1 MNNRAFAFVL
11 FIFLYSKFQTLF
23 FVNQLKYFSLFLL
36 VSTALLAQKNQDPFA
51 RSARLPDMS
60 FGMGYNHN
68 SQVKYKVP
76 GGSLNANI
84 TYYNFDRRFLIGV
97 EYTMNLKQ
105 NKATTLEE
113 TDPTVIAAESIFSQL
128 VYNHVVYN
136 LRAGWM
142 LNEQLFLV
150 TGFGVE
156 ILDQFSELNAGQ
168 TSSFPDTFFQ
178 SNNKK
183 SNLFYLKYGIQY
195 KRRYVI
201 YDLFYSK
208 RGIGVGINYFFNG

>member
-1 MNNRAFAFVL
+1 MHSKLLTL
-11 FIFLYSKFQTLF
+11 FIVTK
-23 FVNQLKYFSLFLL
+23 LKYHSLFLL
-36 VSTALLAQKNQDPFA
+36 VSTVLFAQKNQDPFT

-60 FGMGYNHN
+60 FGVGYNHN
-68 SQVKYKVP
+68 SQVKFKVP
-76 GGSLNANI
+76 GSSLNANI

-105 NKATTLEE
+105 NKATPLEE
-113 TDPTVIAAESIFSQL
+113 TDPIVIAAESFFSQL

-150 TGFGVE
+150 TGFGLE
-156 ILDQFSELNAGQ
+156 TLDQFSELNAGQ

-195 KRRYVI
+195 KRRYFI
-201 YDLFYSK
+201 YDFFYSK
-208 RGIGVGINYFFNG
+208 RGIGLGVNYFFNG